1 MKHRNTQSSSQ
12 SYWTSSL
19 KNASTNSVSSNNQG
33 THIITRV
40 VGVTFENRQ
49 EVVAILEVGEQIT
62 LRREPTNPYDAN
74 AIRVERLTCEQ
85 IGYIDRYKAAS
96 LAPIFDA
103 CGGIGAGTV
112 IQLIGGHSN
121 GMSLGVVIEFTIPR
135 LTLNPRGGYD
145 YV

>member
-1 MKHRNTQSSSQ
+1 MKHRKTQYSSK

-19 KNASTNSVSSNNQG
+19 KDANTYNPSTQ
-33 THIITRV
+33 IITRV

-49 EVVAILEVGEQIT
+49 EVVAILKVGEQIT

-121 GMSLGVVIEFTIPR
+121 GMSLGVVIEFSVPH
-135 LTLNPRGGYD
+135 LYLNSNGGYGYD
-145 YV
+145 

>member
-1 MKHRNTQSSSQ
+1 MKHRNTQYSSK
-12 SYWTSSL
+12 SYRTSSL
-19 KNASTNSVSSNNQG
+19 RDANPNNSRTQ
-33 THIITRV
+33 IITRV

-62 LRREPTNPYDAN
+62 LRREPTNPYDSN

-112 IQLIGGHSN
+112 IHLTGGNSN
-121 GMSLGVVIEFTIPR
+121 GMSLGVVIEFSVPH
-135 LTLNPRGGYD
+135 LYLNSNGGYG
-145 YV
+145 YA